1 MRVCCP
7 RTNAK
12 AIQSIYHEPEQM
24 HQSNYNLDIKKNNK
38 SNFVNG
44 EVTEYIITYHETEFK
59 IRVLKILRIMCVME
73 QIHVNVLIFQRRE

>member
-1 MRVCCP
+1 
-7 RTNAK
+7 
-12 AIQSIYHEPEQM
+12 M